1 MIFIYSITEK
11 QLTQKGINGTLKS
24 DPTSQNI
31 LLTVS
36 QKYISWLGPWF
47 PASPKMVRAFNQ
59 QGGEIR
65 RKEWTDAIK
74 SEARSL
80 KETVPF
86 QWRFFRNTII
96 FLAAVGI
103 LAIVRP
109 GMNKRAAEEKAM
121 QSEQLQHA
129 VENLATGDIAV
140 VSFYNSVQGTS
151 MNGIGLIKITHIE
164 GDTIFINRGKTVI
177 NNAKFAEAAHM
188 EKGEN
193 AFETVTEKIKK
204 SALLLSGKDR
214 VLITYPADAERGSYT
229 VGSILNI
236 ESK

>member
-1 MIFIYSITEK
+1 M
-11 QLTQKGINGTLKS
+11 
-24 DPTSQNI
+24 
-31 LLTVS
+31 
-36 QKYISWLGPWF
+36 
-47 PASPKMVRAFNQ
+47 RAFNQ

-96 FLAAVGI
+96 LLVAFGI

-109 GMNKRAAEEKAM
+109 GMNKRVAEEKVM

-129 VENLATGDIAV
+129 VENLAMGDIAV

-151 MNGIGLIKITHIE
+151 MNGIGLIKIIRIE

-177 NNAKFAEAAHM
+177 DNAKSAEAAHM
-188 EKGEN
+188 EKDEN
-193 AFETVTEKIKK
+193 VFETVTEKIKK